1 MKINNMLML
10 NVGHA
15 KHNADWNFKD
25 VNSPFTRIYYVTK
38 GSAEVEIDSVRHQLV
53 PGNMYIIPAFTKH
66 TDICDGV
73 FEHFYM
79 HIYEDVPS
87 GLGIIGNYDFPVEIQ
102 GTDLDM
108 TLFTNLCDHNR
119 AMALRFADPKL
130 YDNKHSMI
138 ECVSLNRSRPLY
150 DRLESMGVIYQLLGR
165 FMRFATPRFQISDA
179 RISNSLKIISEREG
193 EFLTVDALACDAC
206 MSKDHFIRLFRQE
219 VGDTP
224 AQFIINS
231 KMTKAKLM
239 LASENMSIKDVAYN
253 LGYYDISYFTRL
265 FKKHTNFTPHQY
277 RNFFN
282 KETSNTLYD

>member
-1 MKINNMLML
+1 MEINNMLML

-15 KHNADWNFKD
+15 KHDADWNFRN

-38 GSAEVEIDSVRHQLV
+38 GNAEVEIDSIWHKLV

-66 TDICDGV
+66 TDKCDGV
-73 FEHFYM
+73 FEHFYV
-79 HIYEDVPS
+79 HIYEDVTS
-87 GLGIIGNYDFPVEIQ
+87 GLGLIGNYDFPVEIQ

-119 AMALRFADPKL
+119 AMALKFSDPKI

-138 ECVSLNRSRPLY
+138 ECVRLNRSRPLY
-150 DRLESMGVIYQLLGR
+150 DRLEAMGIIYQLLGR
-165 FMRFATPRFQISDA
+165 FMRFATPKFQISDA
-179 RISNSLKIISEREG
+179 RISNSLKTIIEKEG

-265 FKKHTNFTPHQY
+265 FKKHTDFTPRQY
-277 RNFFN
+277 RNLFN
-282 KETSNTLYD
+282 IEVSD